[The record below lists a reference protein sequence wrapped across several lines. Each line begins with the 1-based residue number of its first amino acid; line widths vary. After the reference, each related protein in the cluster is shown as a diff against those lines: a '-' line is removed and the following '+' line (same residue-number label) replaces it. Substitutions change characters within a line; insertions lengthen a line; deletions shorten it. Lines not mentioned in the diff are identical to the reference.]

1 VPKPE
6 DIPVMD
12 ELFEALN
19 NPTGVAA
26 GTRQVPAGMEGAYQ
40 KLRRLTDWEEAAR
53 LDFDPNMAQIEDYF
67 DRGWKPPPGA
77 FRREQGDLVRNP
89 AFRMPRNNA
98 TYREMRDL
106 GFEPLSFNPFEQ
118 WRQSRLRGVKYRQ
131 QIELVEFLKTMGDD
145 VIRPHQGGV
154 RPAGW
159 RTPQVGPAFQGKPF
173 AFIDQQTGQQGQT
186 TVGRWITRDQIA
198 DALEN
203 SYGKPPRALKPT
215 VGGQQIN
222 VSAMI
227 DFLTFTLKR
236 AKLFGSFFQQAD
248 FMRRSAIGAWGSGVN
263 ALRTGHPVAA
273 VKSLIGYPGSA
284 ADIIG
289 SFFSPNWR
297 KNVARRLDDTTPIDP
312 SRPNVHLKA
321 IGEAGLNLSDP
332 TIFGR
337 DPLALDAIVKE
348 VTEEAIA
355 AKVFKAPPRAVLELE
370 RMIRQGLFG
379 GVYPAAII
387 NDVVKNIGPQMLRT
401 YGHMTD
407 AQLNRAIAHAAN
419 TAFSSLPPTQSLVQ
433 QRTVRGILTRILF
446 SLNEPEGLLRQVT
459 KTLPVGF
466 RLTGKKIPVPT
477 RGAGFSKF
485 WADRWIGAYL
495 FLISTA
501 GLVHFA
507 STGQP
512 LPRDRYSPIAAD
524 KWGPLPFGYNR
535 KFAAPT
541 LPFRGKGDTEIM
553 LDLVDQMDTG
563 LKVLDPV
570 GFVGSR
576 ESVPIRAFRTLA
588 ESEDF
593 YGNRTDEVGP
603 GGVVSQT
610 THLLQGLFA
619 SIGLGQAGLNIA
631 AQRFPELEPF
641 VSTGEEKLGVTGQ
654 VIQATGVNVRAET
667 IEDAVRRQN
676 RNYDRFSPRTQK
688 QLTEQLIR
696 KVYGPQTRRDKE
708 LFQEKVWELFPPTDE
723 EREAFKTKLDED
735 ERLGVFDRQ
744 PEPPAA
750 PAAPAPSIGPGIPPG
765 VTQEM
770 VGQIRALQ
778 PGQQAPT
785 GLPEALR
792 RAYAADPASGQQDF
806 NAWLRALI
814 IAARA
819 ASAAFEIDK

>member
-1 VPKPE
+1 
-6 DIPVMD
+6 
-12 ELFEALN
+12 
-19 NPTGVAA
+19 
-26 GTRQVPAGMEGAYQ
+26 
-40 KLRRLTDWEEAAR
+40 
-53 LDFDPNMAQIEDYF
+53 
-67 DRGWKPPPGA
+67 
-77 FRREQGDLVRNP
+77 
-89 AFRMPRNNA
+89 
-98 TYREMRDL
+98 
-106 GFEPLSFNPFEQ
+106 
-118 WRQSRLRGVKYRQ
+118 
-131 QIELVEFLKTMGDD
+131 
-145 VIRPHQGGV
+145 
-154 RPAGW
+154 
-159 RTPQVGPAFQGKPF
+159 
-173 AFIDQQTGQQGQT
+173 
-186 TVGRWITRDQIA
+186 
-198 DALEN
+198 
-203 SYGKPPRALKPT
+203 
-215 VGGQQIN
+215 
-222 VSAMI
+222 
-227 DFLTFTLKR
+227 
-236 AKLFGSFFQQAD
+236 
-248 FMRRSAIGAWGSGVN
+248 
-263 ALRTGHPVAA
+263 

-576 ESVPIRAFRTLA
+576 ESVPI
-588 ESEDF
+588 
-593 YGNRTDEVGP
+593 
-603 GGVVSQT
+603 
-610 THLLQGLFA
+610 
-619 SIGLGQAGLNIA
+619 
-631 AQRFPELEPF
+631 
-641 VSTGEEKLGVTGQ
+641 
-654 VIQATGVNVRAET
+654 
-667 IEDAVRRQN
+667 
-676 RNYDRFSPRTQK
+676 
-688 QLTEQLIR
+688 
-696 KVYGPQTRRDKE
+696 
-708 LFQEKVWELFPPTDE
+708 
-723 EREAFKTKLDED
+723 
-735 ERLGVFDRQ
+735 
-744 PEPPAA
+744 
-750 PAAPAPSIGPGIPPG
+750 
-765 VTQEM
+765 
-770 VGQIRALQ
+770 
-778 PGQQAPT
+778 
-785 GLPEALR
+785 
-792 RAYAADPASGQQDF
+792 
-806 NAWLRALI
+806 
-814 IAARA
+814 
-819 ASAAFEIDK
+819 